1 VGYKPLL
8 EPRVLVWGAASSV
21 GQYVAQ
27 LLRYYGYR
35 RVVAV
40 ASARHEAMLK
50 SLGAD
55 AVFDYHDLGV
65 VEHTREGG
73 RVELVVDCIGSK
85 PGSLAHVMRVVGG
98 DAVVAVMLPVVF
110 ERASDERA
118 PLYSMDPTAGL
129 TWSEGVVVRGVR
141 THFWDRDLEMREILQ
156 REIVP
161 RLLEIRA
168 IKPNRIKVVE
178 EASMLERAETAL
190 GLVRRGEL
198 SR

>member
-1 VGYKPLL
+1 VPTNLVTAFHTPRHDLGLDLPWPRPVGYKPLL
-8 EPRVLVWGAASSV
+8 DPRVLVWGAASSV
-21 GQYVAQ
+21 GQYFIQ

-55 AVFDYHDLGV
+55 AVIDYHEPSV
-65 VEHTREGG
+65 VEQIRGGG

-85 PGSLAHVMRVVGG
+85 PGSLAHVARIVNGI
-98 DAVVAVMLPVVF
+98 AVVAVMLPVVL

-118 PLYSMDPTAGL
+118 PVYSMDTTAGL

-141 THFWDRDLEMREILQ
+141 THFWDLDLEMREILQ
-156 REIVP
+156 RETVP
-161 RLLEIRA
+161 
-168 IKPNRIKVVE
+168 
-178 EASMLERAETAL
+178 S
-190 GLVRRGEL
+190 
-198 SR
+198 